1 MLSLAVVLVA
11 SELFGARGIGCA
23 MRSAGLGPVRV
34 ELTTNTSAP
43 ELYAP
48 AMLGTEN
55 GTCARFSA
63 QTADGER
70 IDARLFQ
77 RKRLYVETGGLG
89 GLRCDK
95 TASVCKMNL
104 IAGCQRLIRPCPVAG
119 PAIID
124 KRHNFHC
131 IRTRTTSADDTSTKG
146 FRGRLIWARGLPE
159 NVPIARQR

>member
-70 IDARLFQ
+70 IDARVFQ
-77 RKRLYVETGGLG
+77 RKRLYVERGGG
-89 GLRCDK
+89 GDCAATK
-95 TASVCKMNL
+95 
-104 IAGCQRLIRPCPVAG
+104 RPACA
-119 PAIID
+119 
-124 KRHNFHC
+124 KR
-131 IRTRTTSADDTSTKG
+131 TLSLDVSA
-146 FRGRLIWARGLPE
+146 
-159 NVPIARQR
+159 